1 MSHTITDEEL
11 TGQAALYALG
21 ALDAAEARDFERH
34 VETCAACAAELHAF
48 RCVAGDL
55 ALAAMPVAPPDS
67 ARARLLALVSESVGH
82 DGRAQSQLQS
92 ASKETDDVRADESA
106 SGFVVVRAGE
116 GEWRATEDHGVS
128 YKLLFVDRE
137 RATVTTL
144 VRMEP
149 GARIRAHRH
158 LGLEQCLILEG
169 DLRSG
174 DIEMSAG
181 DFNCSMPGSVHNE
194 LTTDGGAL
202 FLIVAPERFE
212 AVAPLPRSVS

>member
-34 VETCAACAAELHAF
+34 VETCAACAAELQEF

-55 ALAAMPVAPPDS
+55 ALAAMPVSPPDS
-67 ARARLLALVSESVGH
+67 ARSRLLALVSESVGR
-82 DGRAQSQLQS
+82 DARAESQSQS
-92 ASKETDDVRADESA
+92 ASKEADAVRAGESA

-116 GEWRATEDHGVS
+116 GEWRATEDRGVS
-128 YKLLFVDRE
+128 YKLLFVDRD

-202 FLIVAPERFE
+202 FLIVAPEKYE
-212 AVAPLPRSVS
+212 AIAPLPRSVS